1 MSDDSVAAVTR
12 TQRGARA
19 GAPKYERLHARGSDY
34 SWAAA
39 GAPEMLTLTPT
50 LTLTLTLTLTPT
62 PNPNPN
68 PAQVLLAFPGPLKS
82 MRLLRVLRPL
92 RLLARNEGMRVIL
105 AALIGAMP
113 STPNPYPTTSNP

>member
-39 GAPEMLTLTPT
+39 GAPEMLTLT
-50 LTLTLTLTLTPT
+50 LTLTLTVTQTLTVTVTQSHAGNKLPT
-62 PNPNPN
+62 F
-68 PAQVLLAFPGPLKS
+68 LSDG
-82 MRLLRVLRPL
+82 
-92 RLLARNEGMRVIL
+92 
-105 AALIGAMP
+105 
-113 STPNPYPTTSNP
+113 

>member
-39 GAPEMLTLTPT
+39 GVPEMGG
-50 LTLTLTLTLTPT
+50 
-62 PNPNPN
+62 
-68 PAQVLLAFPGPLKS
+68 AAGGVGA
-82 MRLLRVLRPL
+82 RLPCMGRRP
-92 RLLARNEGMRVIL
+92 ICS
-105 AALIGAMP
+105 P
-113 STPNPYPTTSNP
+113 SGC